1 MSNALV
7 LGMGGVGSVIG
18 QKLHEYSCFE
28 RIYLADIDPTF
39 ARHLHGKTVDS
50 RFQVATL
57 NAMDTPKIAAFLTEH
72 QIAVTL
78 NACTWQANHSVL
90 EACAQA
96 GSHYLD
102 MAADIYSPPGVK
114 KPTKN
119 SYEAEI
125 EKFDAR
131 FREKNI
137 AGILCMGCDPGAVN
151 VFARWAIDRL
161 DTAESIRVM
170 DADNAEVRGYRFA
183 VLFSPETL
191 FEELGAMPYYV
202 KDGRVMSGKPLEAET
217 EWFRF
222 PPPLGL
228 MKTYAVAHEEGVSLG
243 LHPPFVEKGV
253 RYSVFKYTL
262 SDKVISIAKSLAL
275 LDLDSWK
282 KVKVD
287 GVEVAPVRVA
297 CANLPKPA
305 SLGSNIDGYSCVGTE
320 VRGTKD
326 GKRVEYFVYTMDIHR
341 ETFERYGYSLTVVQT
356 GIPPALA
363 ARLLIEGSIKERG
376 VMMPE
381 SLDPEALMSNF
392 AKEGLKIFVEKRE
405 VVELKE

>member
-1 MSNALV
+1 MANALV

-18 QKLHEYSCFE
+18 QKLHDYKCFE
-28 RIYLADIDPTF
+28 RIVLADVDPTF
-39 ARHLHGKTVDS
+39 AQRLHGRAVDS
-50 RFQVATL
+50 RFVVATI
-57 NAMDTPKIAAFLTEH
+57 NATDTTKVAALMREH

-78 NACTWQANHSVL
+78 NACTWHANHSIL

-114 KPTKN
+114 RPTKN

-125 EKFDAR
+125 EQFDAR
-131 FREKNI
+131 FREKNL

-151 VFARWAIDRL
+151 VFARWAMDRL
-161 DTAESIRVM
+161 DTAESIRVL

-191 FEELGAMPYYV
+191 FEELGALPYYV
-202 KDGRVMSGKPLEAET
+202 KEGRVMSGKPLETEQ

-228 MKTYAVAHEEGVSLG
+228 MKTFAVAHEEGVSLG
-243 LHPPFVEKGV
+243 LYPPFVEKGV
-253 RYSVFKYTL
+253 RYSIFKYTL
-262 SDKVISIAKSLAL
+262 SDKVVSIAKALAL

-305 SLGSNIDGYSCVGTE
+305 ALGANIDGYSCVGTE

-326 GKRVEYFVYTMDIHR
+326 GKRVEYFVYTMDSHR
-341 ETFERYGYSLTVVQT
+341 ETFERDGHSLTVVQT

-363 ARLLIEGSIKERG
+363 ARLLIEGEIKERG

-381 SLDPEALMSNF
+381 ALDPEALMKNF
-392 AKEGLKIFVEKRE
+392 SKEGLKIYVEKRE
-405 VVELKE
+405 VVEL